1 MTDTDPGA
9 ALELLASMYD
19 EGDITEVIRPSAIL
33 NEEAARAVLGEL
45 SLNDARAGGLWLAEP
60 SNWRRYDRPWDSP
73 DNEGS
78 SVLVGTIQVMYG
90 TPTRHE
96 ITVYR
101 ATVTGAAA
109 AAGWSV
115 TLLCDDALQYA
126 GLTLA
131 SCPRANLQPP
141 PQPFRFNR

>member
-9 ALELLASMYD
+9 ALELLSGLYD

-33 NEEAARAVLGEL
+33 NEEAARAVLAEL
-45 SLNDARAGGLWLAEP
+45 SLNDVRAGGVWFAEP

-73 DNEGS
+73 DREGS

-96 ITVYR
+96 ITIYR
-101 ATVTGAAA
+101 ATVTGVAASV
-109 AAGWSV
+109 GWSV
-115 TLLCDDALQYA
+115 TRLCDDALQYA
-126 GLTLA
+126 GLTLDN
-131 SCPRANLQPP
+131 CPRANLTPP
-141 PQPFRFNR
+141 PQPFRFS

>member
-1 MTDTDPGA
+1 MTDTDPGS
-9 ALELLASMYD
+9 ALELLAGLYD

-33 NEEAARAVLGEL
+33 NEEAARAVLAEL

-60 SNWRRYDRPWDSP
+60 SNWRRYDRPWDSS
-73 DNEGS
+73 DHEGS
-78 SVLVGTIQVMYG
+78 AVLVGTIQAMYG

-96 ITVYR
+96 ITIYR

-126 GLTLA
+126 ALTLA
-131 SCPRANLQPP
+131 NCPRANLQPP
-141 PQPFRFNR
+141 PQPFRFS

>member
-1 MTDTDPGA
+1 
-9 ALELLASMYD
+9 MYD
-19 EGDITEVIRPSAIL
+19 DGDISEVIRPSAIL
-33 NEEAARAVLGEL
+33 NEEAARAVLAEL
-45 SLNDARAGGLWLAEP
+45 SLNDARVGGVWLAEP
-60 SNWRRYDRPWDSP
+60 SSWRRYDRPWDSA

-78 SVLVGTIQVMYG
+78 AVLVGTIQVMYG

-101 ATVTGAAA
+101 ATVTGEAA

-126 GLTLA
+126 GLTLEN
-131 SCPRANLQPP
+131 CPRANLQPP
-141 PQPFRFNR
+141 PQPFRLR